1 MKKIYT
7 TRYSKLSLELECN
20 GISAVVEFKN
30 GRMTENIPARF
41 ITSDPFLQYLIE
53 HDKRYGSLFRLEKTI
68 TEKSDVKGS
77 VDNKKIKGKDKVP
90 DAKIVDSVRDLTDAI
105 DYFSGMGKMCTNSK
119 QVKALMQDYN
129 ISFPNWK

>member
-68 TEKSDVKGS
+68 TEESDVKGS
-77 VDNKKIKGKDKVP
+77 VDSKKKKERIK
-90 DAKIVDSVRDLTDAI
+90 
-105 DYFSGMGKMCTNSK
+105 C
-119 QVKALMQDYN
+119 LMLRL
-129 ISFPNWK
+129 